1 MTDRQRQKADDF
13 LALHHATATLIL
25 PNAWDVAS
33 AMIFALEGFKAIGT
47 TSAGIAAAIGY
58 ADGQEMSLVDNLQTV
73 KHIVN
78 NTKLPVSAD
87 IEAGYATSVEGV
99 AKAAQAV
106 LSVGAVGL
114 NIEDSTGDANTP
126 LFDKV
131 QQQEKI
137 MAMRAMSDAV
147 RVHLV
152 INARTDPYLV
162 GDDDARSLRAAI
174 ERGNAYRDAG
184 ADCIFVP
191 DVGNLDIAAMTSLVK
206 EIDAPV
212 NIIAGTTTPPI
223 SELQDIGVA
232 RVSLGPRPMRAVL
245 SLLREIARE
254 LKESGTYGLMSESS
268 ISYDEVNQWFA
279 REGGD

>member
-13 LALHHATATLIL
+13 LALHHAPATLIL

-152 INARTDPYLV
+152 INARTNPYLV
-162 GDDDARSLRAAI
+162 GDDDARSLRAVI